1 MAFMFVG
8 IGSVHGYTPVFLSSL
23 IKGFA
28 YRGKRIINLEKLK
41 SWLYSAIRW
50 AAIVIVVVFGS
61 VVCIGS
67 VSAVEKSLSS
77 EQQTEIQELIR
88 QYIIEHP
95 AVIIDSLRK
104 LEEQEER
111 ESAERARKNLIGMRN
126 QLVKD
131 PSSPVGGNPNGDVTI
146 VEFFD
151 YRCGYCK
158 RVGPTI
164 LKILKTNPDVRYVFK
179 ELPIL
184 GPNSVTAARAAL
196 AAWRIDPAKYQEFH
210 FKLMGSRGQLT
221 ELKVM
226 DVADKS
232 GLDIRALKVAMQA
245 PDIQKTMEKNR
256 QLANELK
263 INGTPAFIVG
273 DELVPGAVDFTSLQ
287 RLIKKAR
294 KS

>member
-1 MAFMFVG
+1 M
-8 IGSVHGYTPVFLSSL
+8 
-23 IKGFA
+23 
-28 YRGKRIINLEKLK
+28 EKLK

-158 RVGPTI
+158 RVGPII
-164 LKILKTNPDVRYVFK
+164 LKILNKDPDVRYVFK

-196 AAWRIDPAKYQEFH
+196 AAWRIDPAKYQKFH
-210 FKLMGSRGQLT
+210 FNLMGSRGQLT
-221 ELKVM
+221 ESKVM

-245 PDIQKTMEKNR
+245 PDIQEAMEKNL
-256 QLANELK
+256 QLANALK